1 MNSYLQR
8 VEWWE
13 RQKEINIKLLLDRR
27 IFLSCKSFVDYYSLA
42 VQWQIRC
49 YTFQKPVEG
58 IDCFPYTE
66 MVNLGGVD
74 VLIMVQMWYNEYL
87 HLNI

>member
-1 MNSYLQR
+1 MVRKTERDKYK
-8 VEWWE
+8 VIV
-13 RQKEINIKLLLDRR
+13 RQKNF
-27 IFLSCKSFVDYYSLA
+27 FLSCKSFVYYYFLA

-58 IDCFPYTE
+58 IDCFRYKE

-74 VLIMVQMWYNEYL
+74 VLKMLQML
-87 HLNI
+87 